1 MARDSRPRFA
11 ADAVPDGS
19 DGLHGDVPSRHPVV
33 GFVVS
38 LRPDQWTKNLIV
50 FAGLI
55 FGQRLLDPA
64 ALYPALGA
72 FAIFCG
78 LSSAMYLVNDLAD
91 RAEDRRHPVKSRRP
105 IAAGQ
110 VSAATARIGAYALVA
125 VSVVGAFWLRRELG
139 IVAVS
144 FIALLLAYTRLLKH
158 VVLIDV
164 LAISAGFVL
173 RAVGGAIAVDVPI
186 SQWLLVCTVL
196 LSLFLALAKRR
207 HELSLLG
214 ASAAGHRQ
222 ALSEYSPQLLDQLIT
237 VVAAATVVG
246 YALYTTEPVTIQNFG
261 TDRLTWTLPFPIYGI
276 FRYLYLVH
284 RHDGGGSPT
293 EMLLRDRPLLMCV
306 ALWALAVVWII
317 YRPWSAAL

>member
-1 MARDSRPRFA
+1 MA
-11 ADAVPDGS
+11 
-19 DGLHGDVPSRHPVV
+19 

-55 FGQRLLDPA
+55 FGQRLLEPGA
-64 ALYPALGA
+64 VSLALWA

-91 RAEDRRHPVKSRRP
+91 RVEDRRHPVKSRRP

-110 VSAATARIGAYALVA
+110 VSVGTATAGALLLVGGA
-125 VSVVGAFWLRRELG
+125 VGGAFWLGTELG
-139 IVAVS
+139 LVAVA
-144 FIALLLAYTRLLKH
+144 FIALLLSYTRALKH

-173 RAVGGAIAVDVPI
+173 RAIGGAIAVDVPI

-214 ASAAGHRQ
+214 DSAAGHRQ

-246 YALYTTEPVTIQNFG
+246 YALYTTEPVTIRNFG

-284 RHDGGGSPT
+284 RHDGGGSPN
-293 EMLLRDRPLLMCV
+293 ELLLRDRPLLTCV
-306 ALWALAVVWII
+306 ALWALAVVLII
-317 YRPWSAAL
+317 YRPWSAAS